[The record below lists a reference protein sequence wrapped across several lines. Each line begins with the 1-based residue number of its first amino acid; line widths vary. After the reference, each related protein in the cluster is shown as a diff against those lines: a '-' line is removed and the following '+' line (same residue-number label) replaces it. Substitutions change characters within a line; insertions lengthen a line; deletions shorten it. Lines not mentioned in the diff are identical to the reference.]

1 DIPVLAVAV
10 GGGISQELAFRAAI
24 TIHRAV
30 VDEFRLAHHAG
41 FGWCRIA
48 IAGDTEN
55 GALLQSLGD
64 AGCGIAG
71 IEPDGADSKA
81 EALTLPVKPPQIDD
95 AVMDVCRGDVGIG
108 DDGKLSIHRAVVEI
122 EE

>member
-30 VDEFRLAHHAG
+30 IDDFRLAHHAG

-48 IAGDTEN
+48 IAGDTET
-55 GALLQSLGD
+55 GALLQSPGD

-81 EALTLPVKPPQIDD
+81 EALTLPVKPAQRDD
-95 AVMDVCRGDVGIG
+95 AVVDVWRGDQRVG
-108 DDGKLSIHRAVVEI
+108 DDGRLPGQPGRRQ
-122 EE
+122 